1 LRAADLIG
9 MLRERVAHPPECMRE
24 SSPQPR
30 YTLLHTDRHAER
42 SGFAEEVARGL
53 LRRHKAIPCRFLYD
67 EVGSQLFEEIC
78 EVPEYYLT
86 RTERRIL
93 AQRADEVAARVAG
106 PIALAELGSGSAA
119 KTRLLI
125 EAFLRAHGRLR
136 YVPVDISRSV
146 LEESALALLERYQGL
161 EITAIASEYAEG
173 LRHVRAHGGRPK
185 LVAWLGSSIG
195 NLRREEA
202 SAFLRSVRAAL
213 APADRLL
220 LGVDLRKSKAVLEA
234 AYDDAAGVTARFTLN
249 LLARANRELGAAFP
263 LDAFR
268 HHAVYHETEGRV
280 EIRLVSLR
288 RQRVALG
295 TLGFAASFE
304 AGEGLHVED
313 CFKYSLAEIEALA
326 RSAALAV
333 ERQWLDAEGRFSVN
347 LLAPAD

>member
-1 LRAADLIG
+1 
-9 MLRERVAHPPECMRE
+9 MRE
-24 SSPQPR
+24 SSREPR
-30 YTLLHTDRHAER
+30 YTLLHSDRQAEL
-42 SGFAEEVARGL
+42 SGFAEELARGL
-53 LRRHKAIPCRFLYD
+53 LRRPKAIPCRFLYD

-93 AQRADEVAARVAG
+93 AERADELAGRFAG
-106 PIALAELGSGSAA
+106 PISLAELGSGSAA

-125 EAFLRAHGRLR
+125 EAFLRAHGHLR

-146 LEESALALLERYQGL
+146 LEESALALLERYSGL

-173 LRHVRAHGGRPK
+173 LRHVRKHTERPK

-195 NLRREEA
+195 NLGRSEA
-202 SAFLRSVRAAL
+202 AQFLRGVRAAL

-220 LGVDLRKSKAVLEA
+220 VGIDLRKQRALLEA

-249 LLARANRELGAAFP
+249 LLARANRELGAGFE

-268 HHAVYHETEGRV
+268 HHAVYHEAEGRV
-280 EIRLVSLR
+280 EISLVSQR

-295 TLGFAASFE
+295 ALGFEVAFE

-313 CFKYSLAEIEALA
+313 CFKYAPAEIAALA

-333 ERQWLDAEGRFSVN
+333 EGQWLDAEGRFSVN
-347 LLAPAD
+347 LFSPA